1 MMHST
6 SSHSQT
12 GFLLIEALIALL
24 LFSIG
29 MLGLIGMQAS
39 AAKVAADSQYRA
51 EASMHV
57 DHLLS
62 EMRSSGN
69 PLTLAVDYAAGSPRL
84 QAWVDTIQDTATGL
98 PGAAAVPPE
107 VTIVGTPATV
117 TVTVSW
123 QVPGETV
130 PHRYVAVATM
140 N

>member
-1 MMHST
+1 MQAT
-6 SSHSQT
+6 RNCSQS

-29 MLGLIGMQAS
+29 MLGLIGMQAA

-51 EASMHV
+51 EAGMHV

-69 PLTLAVDYAAGSPRL
+69 PQTLAVDYVAGGPRL
-84 QAWVDTIQDTATGL
+84 QAWIDRIQDPATGL
-98 PGAAAVPPE
+98 PGATTVPPT
-107 VTIVGTPATV
+107 VTIVGTPAII

-123 QVPGETV
+123 QAPGETV
-130 PHRYVAVATM
+130 PHRYVAVATIS
-140 N
+140 